1 MHLVLGLLLLE
12 APLLLGPGKG
22 RRVDSVYIVRVAAGP
37 KNQAQVHPN
46 SELSQL
52 TRGPNLIHMFNNY
65 TDSRSS
71 RRDPMPQA
79 CYTIT
84 LIEDLQ

>member
-22 RRVDSVYIVRVAAGP
+22 RRVDSVDIVRVAAGP

-52 TRGPNLIHMFNNY
+52 TRGPNLIHMFN
-65 TDSRSS
+65 
-71 RRDPMPQA
+71 
-79 CYTIT
+79 IT
-84 LIEDLQ
+84 LIQDLQGGIQCPNPVTLLH